1 MAYNTAAP
9 AGQVTIGEY
18 EVLADWIDY
27 NGHLTEARYL
37 DIASQ
42 SAVAFLKTIGAD
54 LDYVATGRSYYSVEN
69 HVRYYAE
76 AKLGQNLTV
85 TIQVLDADPKR
96 LRIYI
101 RLIRDGEVIA
111 SVDQLNLHVDMK
123 AAMASAAAPEVL
135 AKLMPIAKAH
145 KTLPRP
151 EDAGRGV
158 GERK

>member
-54 LDYVATGRSYYSVEN
+54 LDYVATGRSY
-69 HVRYYAE
+69 VRYYAE